1 MGIENAVDLRVR
13 AMDIDPA
20 EMFNKEPSPE
30 FLRIMA
36 EINSDTDTFIKQY
49 DMCLLVFQT

>member
-13 AMDIDPA
+13 AMNIDPA
-20 EMFNKEPSPE
+20 EMFYKEPSPE